1 MYYRSFGWGDYLT
14 HYGLFYTLKF
24 SDWFTQVIVRILAI
38 YLWQV
43 CSKRAFPMLKM
54 MTSAL
59 PHQLSFLERIIRIT
73 QQNEQFAGLSITGS
87 ASTNELDQYSDLDF
101 VLAVKPD
108 SYDLLYTQRQALAES
123 FGELLAC
130 FTGEHVGEPRVL
142 ICLYQEGEELLHV
155 DLKFVALPDVAQ
167 RVDNP
172 IVLWEKEGQLSDI
185 YRGAEGHYPM
195 HTLQWFEDRFWV
207 WIQYG
212 AAKIGRGEFFE
223 TLEFIS
229 FLRQTVIAPL
239 AKKAHGFE
247 PNGIR
252 RIEQQLPELTAELK
266 GILPNLDK
274 SSLQSCL
281 YALADIYV
289 HYREMLS
296 SNASEQG
303 DECEGEGEC
312 VQVNHKAQRAA
323 LDYLSRV

>member
-1 MYYRSFGWGDYLT
+1 
-14 HYGLFYTLKF
+14 
-24 SDWFTQVIVRILAI
+24 
-38 YLWQV
+38 
-43 CSKRAFPMLKM
+43 MLKI

-59 PHQLSFLERIIRIT
+59 PHQLSFLERIIHIT
-73 QQNEQFAGLSITGS
+73 QQNEHFAGLSITGS

-108 SYDLLYTQRQALAES
+108 SYDMLYTQRQVLAKS

-172 IVLWEKEGQLSDI
+172 IVLWEEESQLTRLYQSD
-185 YRGAEGHYPM
+185 EGHYPM
-195 HTLQWFEDRFWV
+195 QDLQWFEDRFWV
-207 WIQYG
+207 WIHYG
-212 AAKIGRGEFFE
+212 AARIGRGEFFE
-223 TLEFIS
+223 TLAFIS

-252 RIEQQLPELTAELK
+252 RIEQQLPELASELQ
-266 GILPNLDK
+266 GILPHFDK
-274 SSLQSCL
+274 ASLQTCL
-281 YALADIYV
+281 YALADIYI

-296 SNASEQG
+296 SDTRVLG
-303 DECEGEGEC
+303 REGST
-312 VQVNHKAQRAA
+312 VHVNHKAQSAA
-323 LDYLSRV
+323 LDYLTAI